1 MKLYEE
7 IAQLI
12 NYKIEKGYFQPGDK
26 LPSIRQMSSEHQ
38 VSISTVQEAYRLL
51 ETKQVAEARPKSG
64 YYVLAPQRSPAMP
77 SISRPSKEPLEVS
90 QWDLILKMLYNHEQ
104 DNDIVLG
111 RGTPD
116 VGMSTLK
123 PLSKITANIST
134 HREITN
140 FTYDSL
146 QGSKRLRDQISRL
159 MIDSGCNLHPDEI
172 LVTTGCQEALSCS
185 MRSVADAGD
194 IVAIDSPSFY
204 GSMQTIQAIGLKA
217 LEIPTHPETGISL
230 EALELAAEQ
239 WPIKAV
245 QLTPSCNNPLGY
257 TMPNEHKARLIVL
270 ANRYNIAIIE
280 DDIYGDLSY
289 TQPRSRSIKSYDT
302 EGRVI
307 YCSSFSKTISP
318 AYRTGWCA
326 PGRYM
331 QRVKQMK
338 YVSTACGSV
347 LQPRAI
353 ADFIAQGH
361 YERHLRK
368 ARAQYLKSRD
378 TMIDWVKKYF
388 PEGTKMS
395 YPQGG
400 FLLWVE
406 LPESI
411 QSIELNEKLAG
422 ENISIAP
429 GVLFTASEK
438 YQHCLRL
445 NYSQAPN
452 DDIRGAVEKIGNIA
466 KTLLQKID

>member
-51 ETKQVAEARPKSG
+51 EARQVAEARPKSG
-64 YYVLAPQRSPAMP
+64 YYVLSPQSSPAMP

-104 DNDIVLG
+104 NNDIVLG

-116 VGMSTLK
+116 VGINTLK

-146 QGSKRLRDQISRL
+146 QGSRRLRDQISRL

-239 WPIKAV
+239 WSIKAV

-270 ANRYNIAIIE
+270 ANRYDIAIIE

-289 TQPRSRSIKSYDT
+289 IQPRSRSIKSYDT

-331 QRVKQMK
+331 QQVKQMK

-353 ADFIAQGH
+353 ADFISQGH

-388 PEGTKMS
+388 PSGTKMS

-406 LPESI
+406 LPDNI
-411 QSIELNEKLAG
+411 QSIELNEKLAK
-422 ENISIAP
+422 ESISIAP

-445 NYSQAPN
+445 NYSQVPN
-452 DDIRGAVEKIGNIA
+452 DDIRGAVEKIGEIA
-466 KTLLQKID
+466 KTLL

>member
-26 LPSIRQMSSEHQ
+26 LPSIRQIKSEYQ

-51 ETKQVAEARPKSG
+51 EIKHVVEARPKSG
-64 YYVLAPQRSPAMP
+64 YYVLTPQSSPAMP
-77 SISRPSKEPLEVS
+77 DISRPSKEPLEVS

-104 DNDIVLG
+104 NNDIVLG

-116 VGMSTLK
+116 VAMSTLK
-123 PLSKITANIST
+123 PLSKITTKIST
-134 HREITN
+134 HQEITH

-172 LVTTGCQEALSCS
+172 LITTGCQEALSCS
-185 MRSVADAGD
+185 MRSISGTGGV
-194 IVAIDSPSFY
+194 VAIDSPSFY
-204 GSMQTIQAIGLKA
+204 GSMQTIQTMGLKA

-239 WPIKAV
+239 WPIKAL

-270 ANRYNIAIIE
+270 ANRYDIAIIE

-331 QRVKQMK
+331 QQVKQMK

-388 PEGTKMS
+388 PSGTKMS

-400 FLLWVE
+400 FVLWVE

-411 QSIELNEKLAG
+411 RSIELNEKLAN

-445 NYSQAPN
+445 NYSQTPN
-452 DDIRGAVEKIGNIA
+452 NSIREAVEKIGAMA
-466 KTLLQKID
+466 KTLL

>member
-51 ETKQVAEARPKSG
+51 ESRQVAEARPKSG
-64 YYVLAPQRSPAMP
+64 YYVLTPQQSPAMP
-77 SISRPSKEPLEVS
+77 SISQPSEAPLEVS
-90 QWDLILKMLYNHEQ
+90 QWDLILKILYNHEQ
-104 DNDIVLG
+104 NNDIVLG

-116 VGMSTLK
+116 VSANSLK
-123 PLSKITANIST
+123 PLSKIMANIST
-134 HREITN
+134 HREIIN

-146 QGSKRLRDQISRL
+146 QGSKRLRTQISRL
-159 MIDSGCNLHPDEI
+159 MVDSGCNLHPDQI
-172 LVTTGCQEALSCS
+172 LITTGCQEALSCS
-185 MRSVADAGD
+185 MRSIAQTGD

-204 GSMQTIQAIGLKA
+204 GSMQTIQAMGLKA
-217 LEIPTHPETGISL
+217 LEIPTHPETGISI
-230 EALELAAEQ
+230 EALELALEQ
-239 WPIKAV
+239 WPIKVV

-257 TMPNEHKARLIVL
+257 TMPNKNKERLMEL
-270 ANRYNIAIIE
+270 ANHYDISVIE

-289 TQPRSRSIKSYDT
+289 TQPRTRSIKSYDT
-302 EGRVI
+302 EGRVLF
-307 YCSSFSKTISP
+307 CSSFSKTISP
-318 AYRTGWCA
+318 AFRTGWCA
-326 PGRYM
+326 PGRHM
-331 QRVKQMK
+331 QKVKQMK

-347 LQPRAI
+347 LQPRAV
-353 ADFIAQGH
+353 AEFIAQGH

-368 ARAQYLKSRD
+368 IRSQYLKCRD
-378 TMIDWVKKYF
+378 SMIDWVKCYF

-406 LPESI
+406 LPKKI
-411 QSIELNEKLAG
+411 KSIELNEKLAK

-429 GVLFTASEK
+429 GILFTASEK

-445 NYSQAPN
+445 NYSQVPN
-452 DDIRGAVEKIGNIA
+452 EDIRKAVKTVGNVA
-466 KTLLQKID
+466 KTLL